1 MDHAPAGAPYV
12 AGELIV
18 TYEEQASEGAVESLD
33 EEVGAEVE
41 EKLPEIDAR
50 LFEFP
55 EVQGEPSQE
64 ARERDLQEIKQQIE
78 SDPAVESV
86 GYNYLVRLA
95 YTPNDPRFRK
105 QWGLRKTGFENAWDS
120 TRGSGTKIALVD
132 TGMAVGH
139 EDLKRKVTLAR
150 DFVNDDNT
158 VKDLSGHGTHV
169 AGIAAARTANRKGV
183 AGGCPNC
190 DLLVAKVFDGLGTG
204 TVARVAE
211 GIVWSADHGA
221 DVINL
226 SVTHPGFSTAEKTAV
241 DYAAGKGA
249 VVVAA
254 AGNDNTDDPTY
265 PAALSSVMAVAAT
278 NQDDRRA
285 SFSNYGDWVD
295 VAAPGVGVLSTIPGG
310 YASWNGTSMATPH
323 VSALAGL
330 LAAQGLGDEAIRARI
345 LDT

>member
-1 MDHAPAGAPYV
+1 MAVLVRQTGVVLASLLAAALVLVFSPTARAEPAEDAVDRGPSGAPYV
-12 AGELIV
+12 AGELVV
-18 TYEEQASEGAVESLD
+18 TYEEKAPGGAVESLD

-64 ARERDLQEIKQQIE
+64 VREQDLQQLKEALE
-78 SDPAVESV
+78 ADPAVESV
-86 GYNYLVRLA
+86 DYNYLVRLA

-132 TGMAVGH
+132 TGMALGH

-190 DLLVAKVFDGLGTG
+190 DLLVAKIFDGPGTG
-204 TVARVAE
+204 TVAA
-211 GIVWSADHGA
+211 
-221 DVINL
+221 
-226 SVTHPGFSTAEKTAV
+226 
-241 DYAAGKGA
+241 
-249 VVVAA
+249 
-254 AGNDNTDDPTY
+254 
-265 PAALSSVMAVAAT
+265 
-278 NQDDRRA
+278 
-285 SFSNYGDWVD
+285 
-295 VAAPGVGVLSTIPGG
+295 
-310 YASWNGTSMATPH
+310 
-323 VSALAGL
+323 
-330 LAAQGLGDEAIRARI
+330 
-345 LDT
+345 